1 MEKKL
6 GFMWSITSQSFGP
19 RWTQTEPTERG
30 KEQLAAR
37 QLFCL
42 VALSRYDIVLVFV
55 ALLVRVTAGCRVV
68 GQAKHSPFLL
78 HHNLKQ

>member
-1 MEKKL
+1 MGL
-6 GFMWSITSQSFGP
+6 VWSITSQSFGP
-19 RWTQTEPTERG
+19 RWTYRQSQRSERG

-55 ALLVRVTAGCRVV
+55 ALLVRV
-68 GQAKHSPFLL
+68 
-78 HHNLKQ
+78 